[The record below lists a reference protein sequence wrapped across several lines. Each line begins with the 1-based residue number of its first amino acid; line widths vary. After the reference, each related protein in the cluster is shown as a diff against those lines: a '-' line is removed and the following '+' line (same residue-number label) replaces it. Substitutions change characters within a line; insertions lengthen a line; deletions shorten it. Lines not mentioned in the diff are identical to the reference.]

1 MAWFSSSG
9 LSQGNFSR
17 GGCVLSNLGIF
28 LGGESFRLT
37 GALLRGGNR
46 GGGLALAPPPVGVDF
61 AAHVDRYHEESMA
74 LAAHVHCYHE
84 ESMALA
90 AHVDCYH
97 EAPIV

>member
-1 MAWFSSSG
+1 MASFSSLD

-28 LGGESFRLT
+28 LGGEPFLLS

-46 GGGLALAPPPVGVDF
+46 GGGLALGPPPPIGVDF
-61 AAHVDRYHEESMA
+61 VAHVD
-74 LAAHVHCYHE
+74 CYHE

-90 AHVDCYH
+90 AHVDCQQ
-97 EAPIV
+97 E